1 MLYDFDY
8 LNIVGQME
16 FKLLKTVDPDM
27 CRPHRMSYTVPI
39 KIRVACQKC
48 EELNYEKHFY
58 FIYTEIIKSIR

>member
-1 MLYDFDY
+1 
-8 LNIVGQME
+8 ME
-16 FKLLKTVDPDM
+16 FKLFKTVDPDM
-27 CRPHRMSYTVPI
+27 CRPHRLSYTVPI